1 MNVFLQILLGL
12 SLGLCIYI
20 FIHNFLDTSEIIEG
34 VAKKCSTYSKSKC
47 KKRSRCEYTDGACTE
62 LGSYEDSYAEIGEEV
77 YTLYTTDTT
86 NEDEDEDDDEITFDF
101 HDFTCPSF
109 QFDSTNGLTCS
120 SVQITDGSYN
130 GTTTSFAETLETT
143 TETTE
148 EDDDD
153 DDDDDSCRQY
163 DFKKKKCKKKKKC
176 RYITD
181 NEEEMYL
188 CKSK

>member
-12 SLGLCIYI
+12 ALGLCIYI
-20 FIHNFLDTSEIIEG
+20 FIQTFLNTSEIIEG
-34 VAKKCSTYSKSKC
+34 VAKKCSSYSKSKC
-47 KKRSRCEYTDGACTE
+47 KKRSRCEYKDGACTE
-62 LGSYEDSYAEIGEEV
+62 LGSYEDSYAEIGEDV
-77 YTLYTTDTT
+77 YTLDTTDTT
-86 NEDEDEDDDEITFDF
+86 NEDDDEITFDF

-109 QFDSTNGLTCS
+109 QFDPTNGLTCP
-120 SVQITDGSYN
+120 SVQITDGSDN

-143 TETTE
+143 E

-153 DDDDDSCRQY
+153 DDDDNDSCRQY